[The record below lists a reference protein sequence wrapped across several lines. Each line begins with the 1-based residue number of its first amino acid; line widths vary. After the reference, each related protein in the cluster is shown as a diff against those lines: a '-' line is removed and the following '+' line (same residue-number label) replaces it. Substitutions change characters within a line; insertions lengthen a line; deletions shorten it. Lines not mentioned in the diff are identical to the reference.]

1 MSSSCLHCSSKRIKK
16 LETRNQKLESRN
28 QNQETRIKKL
38 ETKIQLGYAR
48 FYCSSCRKRFN
59 ERTNT
64 PFNLLQVPTDVM
76 LMAIRWRLLY
86 KLSLR
91 DLSDMFLE
99 RGFQFSHE
107 IIRQWENKFTPL
119 IIDKLRK
126 KRRGRLDSSWYVDE
140 TQREEK
146 EDRRNKFTQSLE
158 NYSTDSNS

>member
-1 MSSSCLHCSSKRIKK
+1 MSSRWLHCSSKRIKK
-16 LETRNQKLESRN
+16 LEAKT
-28 QNQETRIKKL
+28 
-38 ETKIQLGYAR
+38 QLGYAR

-107 IIRQWENKFTPL
+107 IIRQWEKKFTPL

-126 KRRGRLDSSWYVDE
+126 NDVADWVRVGMLMKPM
-140 TQREEK
+140 
-146 EDRRNKFTQSLE
+146 
-158 NYSTDSNS
+158 